1 MEILQP
7 WTKHVHSLLNNSS
20 PTRGEVTLALRRVAN
35 AKEMRPDNLPAELLK
50 LGVRAIS
57 RLLAT
62 FHGIILRIWQERTVP
77 QLWKDAVIQVLHKKK
92 DSAECSNHRECPM
105 LRMWARFSRRSWPF
119 SLAHTSNASV
129 CCRSHSADFDQV
141 GLRWT

>member
-1 MEILQP
+1 MQ
-7 WTKHVHSLLNNSS
+7 SLLNNSS

-92 DSAECSNHRECPM
+92 DRPSAEITGESPW
-105 LRMWARFSRRSWPF
+105 LRMRARFS
-119 SLAHTSNASV
+119 
-129 CCRSHSADFDQV
+129 
-141 GLRWT
+141 